1 MFALVLTEQLGVPL
15 PAAPVL
21 LAMGALVGL
30 GYYSFTAALGLA
42 MFAAVAADTTWY
54 ALGRS
59 KGHSILKLLCRI
71 SLEPDSCVSTTRFW
85 FKKLGA
91 WVLVICKFVPGLSA
105 VSTPMAGLSR
115 MPVWKF
121 LLADGAGA
129 AAWAGTFIG
138 LGYMFRL
145 QLEEV
150 GESAMRL
157 GARLILV
164 VGGSA
169 ALWIAWKFWQRK
181 RFMKS
186 LRVAR
191 ITPEELMERLDDVV
205 VLDLRSSTE
214 LDWDGMK
221 LRGALWF
228 DREGLEQRHLEIP
241 RDRDIVL
248 YCT

>member
-1 MFALVLTEQLGVPL
+1 MVLTEQLGIPL

-30 GYYSFTAALGLA
+30 ERYSFAGALSLA
-42 MFAAVAADTTWY
+42 MLAAVTADSTWY

-59 KGHSILKLLCRI
+59 KGHSILRLLCRI
-71 SLEPDSCVSTTRFW
+71 SLEPDSCVSTTRSW
-85 FKKLGA
+85 FKRLGA

-121 LLADGAGA
+121 LLADAAGS

-138 LGYMFRL
+138 LGYAFRF
-145 QLEEV
+145 QLEEA
-150 GESAMRL
+150 GQFAMRL
-157 GARLILV
+157 GVRMV
-164 VGGSA
+164 VIVIGSA
-169 ALWIAWKFWQRK
+169 GLWIGWKFWQRK

-228 DREGLEQRHLEIP
+228 DREALEQRHLEIP